1 MDVAVSE
8 ALNVLKLGGAL
19 LEGPVWIAR
28 DRALWFVDIKGGK
41 IHRRDPTAPHN
52 MLLSWQAPEQVG
64 FVLPCEDG
72 QFIAGLK
79 SGLHWFLPTDGSFSP
94 LVNPEPDLPGNRLN
108 DGTVDPQGRLWF
120 GSMDDDEVEPSGSFY
135 RLRADGSCE
144 RQAPRFAITNGP
156 AFSPDGKTIYYTDTL
171 GGVIY
176 TAQVSDLGRLSADT
190 VFATIPNAEGYPD
203 GLTVDAEGCVWTGLY
218 KGWAVRRYSP
228 KGELLETVPFPVS
241 AITKIAFGG
250 PDLKTVFCTT
260 AAKHLTPEE
269 RAKEPGA
276 GDLFSFKVSVP
287 GLPGHE
293 VRLSA

>member
-19 LEGPVWIAR
+19 LEGPVWVAR
-28 DRALWFVDIKGGK
+28 DKALWFVDIKGHK
-41 IHRRDPTAPHN
+41 VYRYNPESPHGIYWGCD
-52 MLLSWQAPEQVG
+52 MPEQVG
-64 FVLPCEDG
+64 FALPYEG
-72 QFIAGLK
+72 GRFIVGLQ
-79 SGLHWFLPTDGSFSP
+79 SGLHWLFPETGETTP
-94 LVNPEPDLPGNRLN
+94 LLNPEPGLPGNRLN
-108 DGTVDPQGRLWF
+108 DGTVDPKGRLWF
-120 GSMDDDEVEPSGSFY
+120 GTMDDDEVEPTGSFY

-144 RQAPRFAITNGP
+144 RQAPRFPITNGP

-171 GGVIY
+171 AGVIH
-176 TAQVSDLGRLSADT
+176 TAQVSDLGRLSGHK

-203 GLTVDAEGCVWTGLY
+203 GLAVDAEGCVWTGLY

-260 AAKHLTPEE
+260 ANKHLSPDDF
-269 RAKEPGA
+269 ANEPGA
-276 GDLFSFKVSVP
+276 GDLYSFKVSVP
-287 GLPGHE
+287 GLPGVE
-293 VRLSA
+293 IKALG